1 MISKFLKKGSKRK
14 LKNKIKIIVK
24 LKEHVQRAG
33 KAYALSLSLTS
44 PPATQPI
51 FSFSFPCRSKKK
63 MKEGK
68 SAAKL
73 NNSNNQ
79 QQHQHQNG
87 HFSPSK
93 FAKLLDPE
101 ASWDKV
107 LFLFALCL

>member
-51 FSFSFPCRSKKK
+51 FSFSFPCRSKKT

-107 LFLFALCL
+107 LFLFVLCL